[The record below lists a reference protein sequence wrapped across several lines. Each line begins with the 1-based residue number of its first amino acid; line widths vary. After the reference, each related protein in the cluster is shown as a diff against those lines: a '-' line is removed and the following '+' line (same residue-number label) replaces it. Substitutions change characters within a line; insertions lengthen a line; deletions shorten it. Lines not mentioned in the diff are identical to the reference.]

1 LADLSRAIND
11 GDAFDEAVALQ
22 VAAQRSGVEK
32 AARQAGGLA
41 VKLWN
46 MVRGTG
52 VGQGEEADAIDA
64 ALRELTAR
72 AGGARTLGWAF
83 DAAAELAADRGG
95 RAIVFVDEAQLLDA
109 WEAREPVAAV
119 LLRRMREPE
128 TPITFMFAGSE
139 PTLVRTLFGDG
150 GLLEYD
156 AHDFKLSPIDPQPWR
171 EGLRRAFREL
181 GSEITTRAVHVILE
195 ATSGQPHRTML
206 AANRAHEQPP
216 LLNRLSSTRRS
227 RRPACAR
234 RVTRAY
240 GSWTG
245 ERSRRTALA
254 RNRQDRDPAQRWRTV
269 VGLRPRRSGSGRDQ
283 CRRARRHLRDQL
295 GRGRPSACTDQQQ
308 VAQAIARAAAGALL
322 GDARLLDVPED
333 RLSAVQ
339 QRTWLDLRRALG
351 DIVDLL
357 DGELPAER
365 PPAPLIADVVGA
377 LAQGAMERS
386 VHTALVLY
394 GADVLI
400 DVPRSRFTKPGELL
414 WAMRSAAQGAP
425 QFSLILAGGP
435 ATIDLTSDPNA
446 AFYGWGRPLKL
457 GRLDTETLSDA
468 VIAALGSDRAL
479 ALRVAELS
487 EGLPRIARLLA
498 RWVREELATPAP
510 GDPVGAAWI
519 RLLHDQASSLRT
531 ATRLLADLHR
541 VALPVCQA
549 LATGRAPYRAA
560 HSSEVTRAL
569 RLLHAHGVCESPKPR
584 AWRLTD
590 PLLAAWLRGD
600 STRAGHGGHS
610 GVAF

>member
-1 LADLSRAIND
+1 VNAL
-11 GDAFDEAVALQ
+11 DEL
-22 VAAQRSGVEK
+22 RSQE
-32 AARQAGGLA
+32 
-41 VKLWN
+41 
-46 MVRGTG
+46 
-52 VGQGEEADAIDA
+52 IDRIA
-64 ALRELTAR
+64 
-72 AGGARTLGWAF
+72 TL
-83 DAAAELAADRGG
+83 LN
-95 RAIVFVDEAQLLDA
+95 
-109 WEAREPVAAV
+109 
-119 LLRRMREPE
+119 
-128 TPITFMFAGSE
+128 
-139 PTLVRTLFGDG
+139 DG
-150 GLLEYD
+150 GLLLVYGPD
-156 AHDFKLSPIDPQPWR
+156 AQ
-171 EGLRRAFREL
+171 EAV
-181 GSEITTRAVHVILE
+181 EISA
-195 ATSGQPHRTML
+195 AGL
-206 AANRAHEQPP
+206 AATYEI
-216 LLNRLSSTRRS
+216 SS
-227 RRPACAR
+227 AE
-234 RVTRAY
+234 VD
-240 GSWTG
+240 
-245 ERSRRTALA
+245 L
-254 RNRQDRDPAQRWRTV
+254 D
-269 VGLRPRRSGSGRDQ
+269 
-283 CRRARRHLRDQL
+283 
-295 GRGRPSACTDQQQ
+295 ACTDQQQ

-365 PPAPLIADVVGA
+365 PSAPLIADVVGA

-394 GADVLI
+394 GADALI

-414 WAMRSAAQGAP
+414 WAMRSAAQGTP